1 VLAAQG
7 IGGLIEDAVER
18 TETGGKMGNYVE
30 LARET
35 AKQAV
40 MEYGRNSVD
49 TFRETGESVLRI
61 FVDQDGRVKDARA
74 ERGQGGPEID
84 VDLGNWGTWP

>member
-1 VLAAQG
+1 
-7 IGGLIEDAVER
+7 VER
-18 TETGGKMGNYVE
+18 TETGGRIGNYVE

-49 TFRETGESVLRI
+49 TVRETSESVLRI